1 MKVRDI
7 AAALEEFA
15 PLPLQENYDN
25 AGLIVGAPD
34 DEVSCALLCVDIT
47 EEVMLDADEILKAL
61 KDAINSANGVVP
73 TETKKTTKKSTP
85 EVITFSTIL
94 SSAS

>member
-34 DEVSCALLCVDIT
+34 DEVSCALLCVDTLASYIS
-47 EEVMLDADEILKAL
+47 VIADKREPLSFLA
-61 KDAINSANGVVP
+61 SHGVF
-73 TETKKTTKKSTP
+73 TL
-85 EVITFSTIL
+85 I
-94 SSAS
+94 